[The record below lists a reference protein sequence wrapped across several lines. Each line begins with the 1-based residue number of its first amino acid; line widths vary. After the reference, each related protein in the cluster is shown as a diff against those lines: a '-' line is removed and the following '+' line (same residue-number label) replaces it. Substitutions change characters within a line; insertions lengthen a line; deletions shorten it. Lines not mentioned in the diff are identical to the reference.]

1 MHVQRAMRDI
11 EELPETAL
19 VRVSSLYET
28 APMGM
33 QDQPA
38 FINAVAEVVSTLSPH
53 EFLARLQAIELQHG
67 RLRNSE
73 REVKNGPRT
82 LDLDILMFDEMQF
95 SERGLTI
102 PHPRMHERAFVLVPL
117 QEIAPEA
124 VVPGMG
130 IVSDL
135 LSVLDCTGVTVLQ
148 LEEQ

>member
-1 MHVQRAMRDI
+1 MHVQRAMREI
-11 EELPETAL
+11 EDLPETAL

-28 APMGM
+28 APIGM

-38 FINAVAEVVSTLSPH
+38 FVNAVAEVASTLSPH
-53 EFLARLQAIELQHG
+53 EFLARLQAIEVQHG

-95 SERGLTI
+95 SERGLTL

-117 QEIAPEA
+117 LEIAPEA

-130 IVSDL
+130 IASDL
-135 LSVLDCTGVTVLQ
+135 LSVVDCTGVAEFR
-148 LEEQ
+148 LEEH

>member
-11 EELPETAL
+11 EDLPETAL

-28 APMGM
+28 APIGM

-38 FINAVAEVVSTLSPH
+38 FVNAVAEVASTLSPH
-53 EFLARLQAIELQHG
+53 EFLARLQAIEVQHG

-95 SERGLTI
+95 SERGLTL

-117 QEIAPEA
+117 LEIAPEA

-130 IVSDL
+130 IASDL
-135 LSVLDCTGVTVLQ
+135 LSVVDCTGVAEFR
-148 LEEQ
+148 LEEH

>member
-11 EELPETAL
+11 EDLPETAL

-38 FINAVAEVVSTLSPH
+38 FINAVAEVASTLSPH
-53 EFLARLQAIELQHG
+53 EFLARLQAIEVQHG

-95 SERGLTI
+95 SERGLTL

-117 QEIAPEA
+117 LEIAPEA

-130 IVSDL
+130 IASDL
-135 LSVLDCTGVTVLQ
+135 LSVVDCTGVAEFR
-148 LEEQ
+148 LEEH